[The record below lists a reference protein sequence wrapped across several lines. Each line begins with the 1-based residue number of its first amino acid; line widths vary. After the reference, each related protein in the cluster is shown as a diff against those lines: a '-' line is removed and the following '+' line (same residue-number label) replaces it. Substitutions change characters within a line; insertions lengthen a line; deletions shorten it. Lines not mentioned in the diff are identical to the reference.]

1 MNLFE
6 KQYQEIINFLHFEDY
21 TIALKRI
28 IDLTLDTKEISFYK
42 KTCELLKWVDYNES
56 NLEGKKEKYSIILNE
71 LYQFLSKKEL
81 YKPKTLLVAENVKK
95 SYSHS
100 AFSLGPISLK
110 INEGEIIG
118 LVGENGN
125 GKTSLLRLL
134 CAELKPTYGNISYK
148 LEYKDWYDL
157 RTKLIYIPQRP
168 NIWYGSILDN
178 LRFTASSY
186 NITGEENDL
195 MVDLITSRM
204 GLRKYRNMKW
214 KYLSSG
220 YKMRFELARLLL
232 RKPKLLLIDESLAN
246 LDILAQ
252 QTVLEDFKFIAKS
265 PFRPIGIVL
274 SSQQLYEV
282 EKNSDQVVF
291 LKQGEQKNLPQ
302 EKNSNTES
310 QELIIEFESDWT
322 QEDFHAMFE
331 KISLKKLQYSG
342 DAYIA
347 YFSGNTSMND
357 FLKIIIS
364 ENISIKHLRN
374 ISNSTRRYFI

>member
-81 YKPKTLLVAENVKK
+81 YEPKTLLVAENVKK

-148 LEYKDWYDL
+148 LEYKDRYDL

-204 GLRKYRNMKW
+204 GLRKYRNMNW

-220 YKMRFELARLLL
+220 YKMR
-232 RKPKLLLIDESLAN
+232 
-246 LDILAQ
+246 
-252 QTVLEDFKFIAKS
+252 
-265 PFRPIGIVL
+265 
-274 SSQQLYEV
+274 
-282 EKNSDQVVF
+282 
-291 LKQGEQKNLPQ
+291 
-302 EKNSNTES
+302 
-310 QELIIEFESDWT
+310 
-322 QEDFHAMFE
+322 
-331 KISLKKLQYSG
+331 
-342 DAYIA
+342 
-347 YFSGNTSMND
+347 
-357 FLKIIIS
+357 
-364 ENISIKHLRN
+364 
-374 ISNSTRRYFI
+374 